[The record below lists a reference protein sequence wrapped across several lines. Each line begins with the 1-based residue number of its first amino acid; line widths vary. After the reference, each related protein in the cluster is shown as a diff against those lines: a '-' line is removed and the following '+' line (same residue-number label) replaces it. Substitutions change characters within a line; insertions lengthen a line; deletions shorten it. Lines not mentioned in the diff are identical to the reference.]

1 MNTKTYSP
9 KASEIQRSWFIVD
22 AENQT
27 LGRMSTVIAS
37 ILRGKHKPMFATH
50 MDTGDYVIVV
60 NAEKV
65 RVTGNKETKKL
76 YYRHSQYP
84 GGLRSTAL
92 RDEIVKHPTRP
103 VEHAVKRMLPQNA
116 LGDAMFKKLKV
127 YAGPDHP
134 HAAQKPQPLR
144 IEA

>member
-1 MNTKTYSP
+1 MKTYSP

-27 LGRMSTVIAS
+27 LGRIATQIAS
-37 ILRGKHKPMFATH
+37 VLRGKHKPIFATH

-60 NAEKV
+60 NAEKF
-65 RVTGNKETKKL
+65 RVTGNKERKKL
-76 YYRHSQYP
+76 YYRHSQFP
-84 GGLRSTAL
+84 GGFRSTPL
-92 RDEIVKHPTRP
+92 RDQLEKHPTRP
-103 VEHAVKRMLPQNA
+103 LERAVRMMLPKNS

-134 HAAQKPQPLR
+134 HSAQNPQPLR
-144 IEA
+144 IEG

>member
-1 MNTKTYSP
+1 MKTYSP

-27 LGRMSTVIAS
+27 LGRISTQIAS
-37 ILRGKHKPMFATH
+37 VLRGKHKPTFATH
-50 MDTGDYVIVV
+50 MDMGDYVIVV

-65 RVTGNKETKKL
+65 RVTGNKEEKKL

-84 GGLRSTAL
+84 GGFRSTPL
-92 RDEIVKHPTRP
+92 RDQLEKHPTRP
-103 VEHAVKRMLPQNA
+103 LERAIRMMLPKNP
-116 LGDAMFKKLKV
+116 LGDAMFKKLKI

-134 HAAQKPQPLR
+134 HSAQNPQPLR
-144 IEA
+144 IEG